1 MSRSPEDRLARA
13 LDRVQSGGPAA
24 VNGDDLEIL
33 ELLET
38 GGYLRENLT
47 RVPAPEAFRR
57 ELGDW
62 LVQPRPAPWWREL
75 MGPIRR
81 RVPEAA
87 RRPVVG
93 AAIGLGAAAAIA
105 LGVVALRRQQ
115 GAGAAAS

>member
-1 MSRSPEDRLARA
+1 
-13 LDRVQSGGPAA
+13 
-24 VNGDDLEIL
+24 
-33 ELLET
+33 
-38 GGYLRENLT
+38 
-47 RVPAPEAFRR
+47 
-57 ELGDW
+57 
-62 LVQPRPAPWWREL
+62 